1 MFFVIF
7 AFIENCFACH
17 WLFNGKGLFRRR
29 TERSVSDLKGNKF
42 TDLAFGFHIHILCV
56 WQNVWVL
63 SLAKSDKYNTNFET
77 HYDCIVI
84 IADEALAELTLHAF
98 EKCDVDGVYG
108 ISWKE
113 VMECEEEFCEKL
125 NILCPTQQ
133 EFQSFDQNEDGSLT
147 LEEYFDQM

>member
-1 MFFVIF
+1 MGQFKTISMLIKSCFMFFVIV

-29 TERSVSDLKGNKF
+29 SERSVSELK
-42 TDLAFGFHIHILCV
+42 
-56 WQNVWVL
+56 
-63 SLAKSDKYNTNFET
+63 
-77 HYDCIVI
+77 
-84 IADEALAELTLHAF
+84 DEALAELTLHAF